1 MELPAPPWREEA
13 DDDLEIVD
21 DDDDVDED
29 YIIDDDDDE
38 IEDDEHAQEDDQT
51 LMEARSYGKK
61 TLPQREERRAR
72 IQVRETGHTAFM
84 CFQCCIKAP
93 RCRARMSRPDV
104 AIAENLRSD
113 VKIDEKVA
121 HGLWMIA
128 SGAAAAAL
136 KRLHLPRAP
145 GERSCLI

>member
-1 MELPAPPWREEA
+1 LAPRREAHDVERPAPPWREEA

-29 YIIDDDDDE
+29 DIIDDDDDE

-61 TLPQREERRAR
+61 TLLQRNERRAR

-84 CFQCCIKAP
+84 CFQCCIQQPLSPGRKKLSDLAF
-93 RCRARMSRPDV
+93 RVLDV
-104 AIAENLRSD
+104 
-113 VKIDEKVA
+113 
-121 HGLWMIA
+121 LW
-128 SGAAAAAL
+128 
-136 KRLHLPRAP
+136 
-145 GERSCLI
+145 